1 MSGKTPPN
9 ALLSRIRSRRSA
21 KGYLWLVYSHKARS
35 DLILE
40 SNRELAHWL
49 LNIEFNVAAV
59 EFWIPTQ
66 SELYGDQCGGR
77 KTRPDVIVRNSD
89 GVLEWHEIKAGHL
102 GQADISLQIATQ
114 RELSADSGVLH
125 KLFDD
130 SSRTAREYELMP
142 RLRLMH
148 FIAIGRGQPIVA
160 HAQKS
165 ISEYLM
171 EQGAGTIGELL
182 KAFPTLNPTGVVS
195 ALVRTAIEG
204 AIEVDVNVSTP
215 TLHTAWTLRGA
226 K

>member
-35 DLILE
+35 DLVLE

-66 SELYGDQCGGR
+66 AELYGDQCGGR
-77 KTRPDVIVRNSD
+77 KTRPDVVVRNSD
-89 GVLEWHEIKAGHL
+89 GMLEWHEVKAGHL
-102 GQADISLQIATQ
+102 DQADISLQIATQ
-114 RELSADSGVLH
+114 RELSAGSGVLH
-125 KLFDD
+125 KVFDD

-142 RLRLMH
+142 RLRLMN
-148 FIAIGRGQPIVA
+148 FIAIGRDQPMVKHIQDV
-160 HAQKS
+160 
-165 ISEYLM
+165 I
-171 EQGAGTIGELL
+171 AGYFMDQNSGTVGELL
-182 KAFPTLNPTGVVS
+182 KAFPTLNPTNVVS

-204 AIEVDVNVSTP
+204 VIEVDVNVSTP
-215 TLHTAWTLRGA
+215 TLHTVWALRS
-226 K
+226 